1 MQTFEHS
8 FHGFFSFLERF
19 SSLDLQVDRVMKRS
33 FPFVLLI
40 STLLLP
46 PRVEICCFML
56 PLIILTFLFSF
67 RSKFIIDETMHFSSL
82 FTNWFGVEGR
92 TEHATMHLRAQSS
105 ARMNWLA
112 ICDVRK
118 RFPSARLWFVFGVV
132 GGFGLG
138 VGGFEIVTKRLFCE
152 GKKAFGKFWEWNSVE
167 MEENSLRASLHIP
180 PLLFEQASGK
190 CWFEF
195 SSGKFFLFSRNQRVV
210 TSRSLWAPEIIKY
223 SRNNQNVLWV
233 RRVNSSP
240 TLAIRAYCAR
250 DKSLNP
256 SQQWIS
262 NLHSF
267 SFGFWKE
274 ASDDLCST

>member
-46 PRVEICCFML
+46 PRVEYCCFMP
-56 PLIILTFLFSF
+56 PLIILTFPFSF

-118 RFPSARLWFVFGVV
+118 K
-132 GGFGLG
+132 
-138 VGGFEIVTKRLFCE
+138 I
-152 GKKAFGKFWEWNSVE
+152 
-167 MEENSLRASLHIP
+167 SLHSALIC
-180 PLLFEQASGK
+180 FRSRRQVRVESGRIRNRH
-190 CWFEF
+190 EET
-195 SSGKFFLFSRNQRVV
+195 FLRG
-210 TSRSLWAPEIIKY
+210 EE
-223 SRNNQNVLWV
+223 
-233 RRVNSSP
+233 
-240 TLAIRAYCAR
+240 
-250 DKSLNP
+250 
-256 SQQWIS
+256 
-262 NLHSF
+262 SF
-267 SFGFWKE
+267 SENFESETW
-274 ASDDLCST
+274 